1 MRQEWMKRTG
11 QIVDAATAVGV
22 PPSVVVPRLRQVM
35 RLCHWRQGPREGTA
49 VPQICAL
56 STQQQ
61 HIGVNLCM
69 RRQRTLWRLRCLAMR
84 RDLLNEG
91 EHIEHERQIFRDIW
105 KESYRTWMEQSVVPK
120 H

>member
-1 MRQEWMKRTG
+1 MQRAMTQARSKFPS
-11 QIVDAATAVGV
+11 DAASETAPGTVSLAPG
-22 PPSVVVPRLRQVM
+22 SA
-35 RLCHWRQGPREGTA
+35 GGTA

-84 RDLLNEG
+84 RDLLNEASPLNMNG
-91 EHIEHERQIFRDIW
+91 KSSVISGKRATGRGWGNRW
-105 KESYRTWMEQSVVPK
+105 KHVPRR
-120 H
+120 